1 MKLLRMYW
9 GLNRDFYYRDKWD
22 EETAI
27 ECMAN
32 LGFDYELQRLEK
44 YLGIKNKDKKTNIWA
59 IMKFYNI
66 HVIISD
72 NDTLKLKEL
81 KEQIHITHWR
91 EQDTLEFA
99 INAFSVGKILKFI
112 RFY

>member
-44 YLGIKNKDKKTNIWA
+44 YLGIKNKHMGA

-66 HVIISD
+66 RVIVSD

-81 KEQIHITHWR
+81 KEQIHMTHWSK
-91 EQDTLEFA
+91 QDTLEFA
-99 INAFSVGKILKFI
+99 IDAFSVGKILKFI